1 RGRLAVKPKNRVVAH
16 FRDGRTLKGTT
27 DDFIPTRPH
36 FHIHGVK
43 DGKTVLVSQSELKA
57 LFFVRNLEGDPHRV
71 DIPAFTRGPAENA
84 YGRKIAV
91 RFPDNEL
98 ICGYSVAYSTAR
110 EGFFMSTM
118 DALGNNDRI
127 YVVLSPGVKVLEGR
141 AAEDMLRRWS
151 NPEAA

>member
-1 RGRLAVKPKNRVVAH
+1 MAQKNRVVAH

-27 DDFIPTRPH
+27 QDFIPTRSH
-36 FHIHGVK
+36 FHVFPAKG
-43 DGKTVLVSQSELKA
+43 GASVLLSQDELKA
-57 LFFVRNLEGDPHRV
+57 LFFVRRLDGDPHRV

-91 RFPDNEL
+91 RFPDGEL

-118 DALGNNDRI
+118 DALGNNERI
-127 YVVLSPGVKVLEGR
+127 YVVLAPGVKVFEGE
-141 AAEDMLRRWS
+141 AAEALLRHWS

>member
-1 RGRLAVKPKNRVVAH
+1 MRPKNRVVAR
-16 FRDGRTLKGTT
+16 FRDGRTLKGMTQ
-27 DDFIPTRPH
+27 DFIPTRSH
-36 FHIHGVK
+36 FHIHNPS
-43 DGKTVLVSQSELKA
+43 DNRTILVSQDELKA
-57 LFFVRNLEGDPHRV
+57 LFFVRNLNGDPHRV

-91 RFPDNEL
+91 RFPDGEL

-118 DALGNNDRI
+118 DARGNNERI
-127 YVVLSPGVKVLEGR
+127 YVVLSPGVKVLEGA
-141 AAEDMLRRWS
+141 AAEDMLRHWS

>member
-1 RGRLAVKPKNRVVAH
+1 M
-16 FRDGRTLKGTT
+16 TQ
-27 DDFIPTRPH
+27 DFIPTRSH
-36 FHIHGVK
+36 FHIHNPS
-43 DGKTVLVSQSELKA
+43 DNRTILVSQDELKA
-57 LFFVRNLEGDPHRV
+57 LFFVRNLNGDPHRV

-91 RFPDNEL
+91 RFPDGEL

-118 DALGNNDRI
+118 DARGNNERI
-127 YVVLSPGVKVLEGR
+127 YVVLSPGVKVLEGA
-141 AAEDMLRRWS
+141 AAEDMLRHWS